1 MKRDPHL
8 LDLSRDH
15 HHALV
20 LARRAE
26 TTAADGTDDDVTS
39 TWETIAE
46 AFDADLAPHFE
57 VEELY
62 LLPPI
67 DAAGEVELV
76 RRTRSDHERLRSLL
90 ASADDPRSRLRE
102 FGERLRQHVRFE
114 EQELFPTAE
123 ATLDAAQLRAVANA
137 SAATATATPV
147 ERAAVRDAKRSCPK

>member
-26 TTAADGTDDDVTS
+26 TTAADGTAAEITS
-39 TWETIAE
+39 TWSRIAE
-46 AFDADLAPHFE
+46 AFAADLAPHFE

-62 LLPPI
+62 VLPPL
-67 DAAGEVELV
+67 DAAGQEDLA
-76 RRTRSDHERLRSLL
+76 RRTRSDHERMRSLL
-90 ASADDPRSRLRE
+90 TSADDPRRRLRE

-114 EQELFPTAE
+114 EQELFPAAE
-123 ATLDAAQLRAVANA
+123 SILDAAQLQAVASA
-137 SAATATATPV
+137 SAGIESAL
-147 ERAAVRDAKRSCPK
+147 ERAAARSAKGRSPE

>member
-8 LDLSRDH
+8 LDLCRDH

-39 TWETIAE
+39 TWETIAK
-46 AFDADLAPHFE
+46 AFDAELTPHFE

-62 LLPPI
+62 LLPPL
-67 DAAGEVELV
+67 DMAGKVELA

-90 ASADDPRSRLRE
+90 ASDDDPRSRLRE
-102 FGERLRQHVRFE
+102 FGARLRQHVRFE
-114 EQELFPTAE
+114 EQELFPAAE
-123 ATLDAAQLRAVANA
+123 TTLDAAQLQAVASTSA
-137 SAATATATPV
+137 SIATAVRRTAM
-147 ERAAVRDAKRSCPK
+147 RNAKLTHRK